1 MDPTFGSFGDL
12 LSIAA
17 LIKDIVIALND
28 SRGSSK
34 KYQSLMHGLDILNTA
49 IGQVEQLYSSQHF
62 TVGIEQGPVTAL
74 EQAIAKIW
82 QSLEDFHAKIRK
94 FSTSLSPGGSGSVV
108 RDVARKIQ
116 FKMEEKDVQEFQQEI
131 LSYNMALDLLLGVT
145 HM

>member
-1 MDPTFGSFGDL
+1 MDPTFGSFGDF

-34 KYQSLMHGLDILNTA
+34 KYQSLIHGLDILNTA
-49 IGQVEQLYSSQHF
+49 IGQVEQLYRSQRF
-62 TVGIEQGPVTAL
+62 TVGIERGPVTAL

-94 FSTSLSPGGSGSVV
+94 FATSLSPGGSGRVFK
-108 RDVARKIQ
+108 DAARKIQ
-116 FKMEEKDVQEFQQEI
+116 FKMEEKDVQEFQQEV
-131 LSYNMALDLLLGVT
+131 LGYNMSLELLLGVT
-145 HM
+145 QM